1 MKLLLLGPPGAGK
14 GTQAQAISAH
24 FSIPHI
30 STGDMLRAAIKAD
43 TPLGRESKK
52 IIAAGELVSDNIM
65 IALIKDR
72 IAQGDCKQGVLLDGF
87 PRTLPQA
94 EALVANQVNL
104 DFVIE
109 LKVPDEVIVERI
121 SGRRIHL
128 ASGRTYHIRF
138 HPPKIP
144 GKDDVTGGSLV
155 QREDDKE
162 ATVRQRL
169 AVYHQQSE
177 LLGNFYQKCY
187 QADGQPIYIKID
199 GAQAANKITDK
210 ILQYLTHHRL
220 FT

>member
-30 STGDMLRAAIKAD
+30 STGDMLRAAIKAN

-52 IIAAGELVSDNIM
+52 IIDAGELVSDDIM
-65 IALIKDR
+65 IALIKNR
-72 IAQGDCKQGVLLDGF
+72 ITQEDCKQGFLLDGF

-94 EALVANQVNL
+94 EALVVNQVNL

-109 LKVPDEVIVERI
+109 LKVPDKVIVERM

-128 ASGRTYHIRF
+128 ASGRTYHILF
-138 HPPKIP
+138 HPPKIS
-144 GKDDVTGGSLV
+144 GKDDVTGESLV

-177 LLGNFYQKCY
+177 LLSNFYQKCY
-187 QADGQPIYIKID
+187 QTNGQPIYIKID
-199 GAQAANKITDK
+199 GTQAANKITDK
-210 ILQYLTHHRL
+210 ILEYLTHRPTL
-220 FT
+220 T

>member
-72 IAQGDCKQGVLLDGF
+72 IAQGDCKQGFLLDGF

-187 QADGQPIYIKID
+187 QADGLSLIHI
-199 GAQAANKITDK
+199 
-210 ILQYLTHHRL
+210 
-220 FT
+220 

>member
-65 IALIKDR
+65 IALIKER
-72 IAQGDCKQGVLLDGF
+72 IAQGDCKQGFLLDGF

-144 GKDDVTGGSLV
+144 GKDDVT
-155 QREDDKE
+155 
-162 ATVRQRL
+162 
-169 AVYHQQSE
+169 
-177 LLGNFYQKCY
+177 
-187 QADGQPIYIKID
+187 
-199 GAQAANKITDK
+199 
-210 ILQYLTHHRL
+210 
-220 FT
+220 

>member
-14 GTQAQAISAH
+14 GTQAQVISAH

-43 TPLGRESKK
+43 TPLGRQSKK
-52 IIAAGELVSDNIM
+52 IIETGALVSDDIM

-72 IAQGDCKQGVLLDGF
+72 IAQEDCQQGFLLDGF

-94 EALVANQVNL
+94 EALVANQINL

-109 LKVPDEVIVERI
+109 LKVPDEIIVERM

-138 HPPKIP
+138 HPPKIS
-144 GKDDVTGGSLV
+144 GKDDVTGEPLV

-187 QADGQPIYIKID
+187 QVNGQPIYIKID
-199 GAQAANKITDK
+199 GTQAANKITDK
-210 ILQYLTHHRL
+210 ILQYLT
-220 FT
+220 

>member
-14 GTQAQAISAH
+14 GTQAQAISTH

-30 STGDMLRAAIKAD
+30 STGGMLRAAIKAN

-52 IIAAGELVSDNIM
+52 IIDSGKLVSDGIM

-72 IAQGDCKQGVLLDGF
+72 ITQEDCKQGFLLDGF

-94 EALVANQVNL
+94 QALVINQINL

-109 LKVPDEVIVERI
+109 LQVPDETIVERM

-138 HPPKIP
+138 HPPKIA
-144 GKDDVTGGSLV
+144 GKDDVTGESLV

-169 AVYHQQSE
+169 TVYHQQSE
-177 LLGNFYQKCY
+177 LLSNFYQNYY
-187 QADGQPIYIKID
+187 QENGQPIYIKID
-199 GAQAANKITDK
+199 GTQAANKITDK
-210 ILQYLTHHRL
+210 ILQYLTNCRH
-220 FT
+220 

>member
-14 GTQAQAISAH
+14 GTQAQVISAH

-43 TPLGRESKK
+43 TPLGRQSKK
-52 IIAAGELVSDNIM
+52 IIETGALVSDDIM

-72 IAQGDCKQGVLLDGF
+72 IAQEDCQQGFLLDGF

-94 EALVANQVNL
+94 EALVANQINL

-109 LKVPDEVIVERI
+109 LKVPDEIIVERM

-138 HPPKIP
+138 HPPKIS
-144 GKDDVTGGSLV
+144 GKDDVTGEPLV
-155 QREDDKE
+155 PVSY
-162 ATVRQRL
+162 T
-169 AVYHQQSE
+169 H
-177 LLGNFYQKCY
+177 
-187 QADGQPIYIKID
+187 
-199 GAQAANKITDK
+199 
-210 ILQYLTHHRL
+210 LTL
-220 FT
+220 PTICSV

>member
-14 GTQAQAISAH
+14 GTQAQVISTH

-30 STGDMLRAAIKAD
+30 STGDMLRAAIKAN

-52 IIAAGELVSDNIM
+52 IIDSGKLVSDDII

-72 IAQGDCKQGVLLDGF
+72 ITQEDCKQGFLLDGF

-94 EALVANQVNL
+94 QALVINQINL

-109 LKVPDEVIVERI
+109 LQVPDETIVERM

-138 HPPKIP
+138 HPPKIA
-144 GKDDVTGGSLV
+144 GKDDVTGESLV

-169 AVYHQQSE
+169 TVYHQQSE
-177 LLGNFYQKCY
+177 LLSNFYQNYY
-187 QADGQPIYIKID
+187 QENGQPIYIKID
-199 GAQAANKITDK
+199 GTQAANKITDK
-210 ILQYLTHHRL
+210 ILQYLTNGRH
-220 FT
+220 

>member
-72 IAQGDCKQGVLLDGF
+72 IAQGDCKQGFLLDGF

-187 QADGQPIYIKID
+187 QAEGQPIFIKID
-199 GAQAANKITDK
+199 GAQAANKITEK
-210 ILQYLTHHRL
+210 IFQYLTHHRL